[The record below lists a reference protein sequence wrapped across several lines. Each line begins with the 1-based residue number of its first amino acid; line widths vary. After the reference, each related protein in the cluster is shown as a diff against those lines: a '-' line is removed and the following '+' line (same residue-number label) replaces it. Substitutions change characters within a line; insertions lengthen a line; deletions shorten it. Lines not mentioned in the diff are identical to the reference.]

1 MIELLIHLVKA
12 VIIFQGLLIAA
23 ALMTLADRRC
33 SAFVQ
38 DRLGPNRVGPQGLL
52 QPVADLVKLIFKEQ
66 FIPDNVDRKIFA
78 LAPLLIII
86 PASITFAVIPVG
98 ESVELFGHTIAL
110 QLADLNVGVLYI
122 FAITSLGV
130 YGVVLGGWASNNKY
144 TLLGGLR
151 SSAQMISYELSL
163 GLSVVGV
170 MMITGS
176 LKMSAMVQAQTV
188 MLGGI
193 LPMWNVV
200 VQPVGF
206 CIFLISA
213 FAETN
218 RLPFD
223 LPEAEQELV
232 GGYHTEYSSM
242 NFAVFFLAEYINMT
256 VASALIVT
264 LFLGG
269 WHFPFVDEWLE
280 PGLLRESVR
289 VATFLAKTGA
299 ILLFFVV
306 VRWTFP
312 RFKYNQLMNLGWKV
326 LLPIA
331 FLNVIATGFWFVL
344 VG

>member
-1 MIELLIHLVKA
+1 MIELLIHFAKA
-12 VIIFQGLLIAA
+12 AIIFQGLLISA

-33 SAFVQ
+33 SAFIQ

-66 FIPDNVDRKIFA
+66 FVPDNVDRKIFA

-98 ESVELFGHTIAL
+98 GTIELFGYSIPL
-110 QLADLNVGVLYI
+110 QLADLNVGVLYV

-130 YGVVLGGWASNNKY
+130 FGIVLGGWASNNKY

-176 LKMSAMVQAQTV
+176 LKMSAMVEAQTV

-193 LPMWNVV
+193 LPMWNIVL
-200 VQPVGF
+200 QPVGF
-206 CIFLISA
+206 LIFLVAA

-242 NFAVFFLAEYINMT
+242 NFAIFFLAEYINMT
-256 VASALIVT
+256 VAAALIVT

-269 WHFPFVDEWLE
+269 GHFPFLDAWLQ
-280 PGLLRESVR
+280 PGLLQEGVR
-289 VATFLAKTGA
+289 VATFLVKTSGV
-299 ILLFFVV
+299 LLFFVV
-306 VRWTFP
+306 VRWTLP
-312 RFKYNQLMNLGWKV
+312 RFKYNQLMDLGWKV
-326 LLPIA
+326 MLPIA